1 MKIITFQQGG
11 TMNLVDYIPV
21 LQKPLSGGGQKK
33 TSSDDKKSG
42 NELEKAIYKVLDENG
57 LQSDS
62 EIFYTY
68 AQSLL
73 EDVAFGI
80 GSHSASQL
88 IQLRKYANL
97 LVNNKKLY
105 DNAEEH
111 MRAHN
116 TGDDYALTTEGKV
129 YIGRQTEEGKFE
141 LNTVK
146 ISELKEKLDE
156 WSPITNKTLLQLRD
170 SSNEF
175 AFRKDMLLDVGGSI
189 GMEDVEEAIHKT
201 INNFGK
207 RKTTQYPNLTDVV
220 SKGMDILYKITIEH
234 SMAYQDVME
243 DNKLKKD
250 VSAAINYLYS
260 TLNGNAKNV
269 LKLKA
274 ELNNSSVQEILTSAI
289 ALYSDYIETPDIE
302 KNPAGKGS
310 GSGKEDS
317 GLKTTQT

>member
-73 EDVAFGI
+73 EDVALGM

-111 MRAHN
+111 MRTHN

-129 YIGRQTEEGKFE
+129 YIGRQNEEGEFE
-141 LNTVK
+141 LDTVK
-146 ISELKEKLDE
+146 ISELEDKLGE
-156 WSPITNKTLLQLRD
+156 
-170 SSNEF
+170 
-175 AFRKDMLLDVGGSI
+175 
-189 GMEDVEEAIHKT
+189 
-201 INNFGK
+201 
-207 RKTTQYPNLTDVV
+207 
-220 SKGMDILYKITIEH
+220 
-234 SMAYQDVME
+234 
-243 DNKLKKD
+243 
-250 VSAAINYLYS
+250 
-260 TLNGNAKNV
+260 
-269 LKLKA
+269 
-274 ELNNSSVQEILTSAI
+274 
-289 ALYSDYIETPDIE
+289 
-302 KNPAGKGS
+302 
-310 GSGKEDS
+310 
-317 GLKTTQT
+317 